1 MESINLGAVL
11 FAGLLLLW
19 LVYALPRTASRR
31 EVMGR
36 ARAADEAEM
45 SSQARD
51 LSAAVHARRSSA
63 EVTSPMSQ
71 DRLLMRPA
79 DPTRRPRF
87 DAEPGTRVDLGEER
101 GRSRRLMRT
110 VLIGLIA
117 ATAVLVVA
125 AVTQLLPWWTPLL
138 TALALGVFL
147 AGLRRAELD
156 RRARRTRAATRARR
170 EQAEAETA
178 RRRAT
183 GAAPQPST
191 RVDLGEERGRSRRLM
206 RTVLIGLIAATA
218 VLVVAAVTQL
228 LPWWTPLLTAL
239 ALGVFLAGLRRAE
252 LDRRARRTR
261 AATRARREQ
270 AEAETARR
278 RATGAAPQPSTRE
291 LPAPSE
297 TASVTAPASSAAS
310 PAVTDLEAASERA
323 AQQVTRPGEWTPR
336 PVPRPT
342 YALRGEV
349 DDLASRHA
357 AHRRTMLPESVPL
370 ESAHVEEAEAVEE
383 SFAPAQDLHL
393 DEILARRRA

>member
-191 RVDLGEERGRSRRLM
+191 R
-206 RTVLIGLIAATA
+206 
-218 VLVVAAVTQL
+218 
-228 LPWWTPLLTAL
+228 
-239 ALGVFLAGLRRAE
+239 
-252 LDRRARRTR
+252 
-261 AATRARREQ
+261 
-270 AEAETARR
+270 
-278 RATGAAPQPSTRE
+278 E
-291 LPAPSE
+291 LPVPSE

-383 SFAPAQDLHL
+383 DYAPAQDLHL

>member
-51 LSAAVHARRSSA
+51 LSAVVHARRSSA

-87 DAEPGTRVDLGEER
+87 DAEPG
-101 GRSRRLMRT
+101 
-110 VLIGLIA
+110 
-117 ATAVLVVA
+117 
-125 AVTQLLPWWTPLL
+125 
-138 TALALGVFL
+138 
-147 AGLRRAELD
+147 
-156 RRARRTRAATRARR
+156 
-170 EQAEAETA
+170 
-178 RRRAT
+178 
-183 GAAPQPST
+183 T

>member
-1 MESINLGAVL
+1 VESINLGAVL

-101 GRSRRLMRT
+101 GRSRRLMRA
-110 VLIGLIA
+110 VLIGLIL
-117 ATAVLVVA
+117 ATAALVVA
-125 AVTQLLPWWTPLL
+125 AVAQALPWWTPLL
-138 TALALGVFL
+138 TALALGAFL

-156 RRARRTRAATRARR
+156 RRARRTRAATLARR
-170 EQAEAETA
+170 EQAEAENA
-178 RRRAT
+178 
-183 GAAPQPST
+183 
-191 RVDLGEERGRSRRLM
+191 
-206 RTVLIGLIAATA
+206 
-218 VLVVAAVTQL
+218 
-228 LPWWTPLLTAL
+228 
-239 ALGVFLAGLRRAE
+239 LRRA
-252 LDRRARRTR
+252 A
-261 AATRARREQ
+261 Q
-270 AEAETARR
+270 SSQS
-278 RATGAAPQPSTRE
+278 GTRE

-297 TASVTAPASSAAS
+297 TASATASASSAAS
-310 PAVTDLEAASERA
+310 PAAADLETASERA

>member
-1 MESINLGAVL
+1 VESINLGAVL

-19 LVYALPRTASRR
+19 LAYALPRTASRR

-87 DAEPGTRVDLGEER
+87 DADPGTRVDLGEER
-101 GRSRRLMRT
+101 GRSRRLMRG
-110 VLIGLIA
+110 VLIALIVLTAGLLA
-117 ATAVLVVA
+117 ASVM
-125 AVTQLLPWWTPLL
+125 QLLPWWAPLPG
-138 TALALGVFL
+138 ALVLGVFL

-183 GAAPQPST
+183 GETSSPAAVGELSAPSATSTASAAP
-191 RVDLGEERGRSRRLM
+191 
-206 RTVLIGLIAATA
+206 AA
-218 VLVVAAVTQL
+218 
-228 LPWWTPLLTAL
+228 
-239 ALGVFLAGLRRAE
+239 
-252 LDRRARRTR
+252 
-261 AATRARREQ
+261 
-270 AEAETARR
+270 
-278 RATGAAPQPSTRE
+278 S
-291 LPAPSE
+291 
-297 TASVTAPASSAAS
+297 ASSASSAPSTAS
-310 PAVTDLEAASERA
+310 PAAEDLESGSARA
-323 AQQVTRPGEWTPR
+323 AEQVTRPGEWTPR

-349 DDLASRHA
+349 DDLATRHA
-357 AHRRTMLPESVPL
+357 AHRRSMLPESVPL

-383 SFAPAQDLHL
+383 SYAPAQDLHL